1 VRPEIQILNRSA
13 LRDRDL
19 QTAASTTGEIFGVS
33 VSIMRLELDLR
44 QAFDQSRNQ
53 TNSTALL
60 AQVLSGSNDDTT
72 KRIAVVDVDL
82 FIPVLTFVF
91 GEAQLG
97 GTAAILSTHR
107 LDNRFYGL
115 PRDPA
120 LMIRRLEKEIVHE
133 LGHNFGLYHCHQF
146 ECVMRSS
153 TYVEEI
159 DMKRVQPCPACAEA
173 IAGHHQQKE
182 LIKPQRREA
191 RG

>member
-1 VRPEIQILNRSA
+1 VKPDIQILNGSA

-19 QTAASTTGEIFGVS
+19 QSVAGTTREIFGVS
-33 VSIMRLELDLR
+33 VAVVHSDLDLR
-44 QAFDQSRNQ
+44 QAFDPSRNQ

-60 AQVLSGSNDDTT
+60 AQVLGGSGGGTT

-97 GTAAILSTHR
+97 GTAAIVSTHR

-120 LMIRRLEKEIVHE
+120 LMIGRLEKEIVHE

-159 DMKRVQPCPACAEA
+159 DMKRVQPCPACAET
-173 IAGHHQQKE
+173 IAHHMQHAEPAPQ
-182 LIKPQRREA
+182 QRRGA
-191 RG
+191 

>member
-1 VRPEIQILNRSA
+1 MRPEIHILNGSG

-19 QTAASTTGEIFGVS
+19 AGAIRTAGEVFDAQV
-33 VSIMRLELDLR
+33 VVCRTELDL
-44 QAFDQSRNQ
+44 QAAYDLSRNQ

-60 AQVLSGSNDDTT
+60 AQVLNGARDGPA

-91 GEAQLG
+91 GEAQLS
-97 GTAAILSTHR
+97 GTAAVVSTHR
-107 LDNRFYGL
+107 LDNRFYGM

-120 LMIRRLEKEIVHE
+120 LLIQRLEKEIVHE
-133 LGHNFGLYHCHQF
+133 LGHTFGLYHCHQF

-159 DMKRVQPCPACAEA
+159 DMKRVLPCASCTNSISAHA
-173 IAGHHQQKE
+173 IENSSKSS
-182 LIKPQRREA
+182 
-191 RG
+191 